1 MGKYREKMSHDMS
14 IRGFSPKTQQ
24 AYLDRMKGFV
34 KFFMTPPDQLGLKHI
49 YRYQVYLSE
58 ERQLSYSFFNQS
70 VCALHF
76 FYTITL
82 DRGWDIKRIPYKK
95 KQKTLPTVLSKQ
107 EVVEFFHALEG
118 KIKYYAIAQTIYAAG
133 LRISEAL
140 NLTIPDIDSTRMLIK
155 VSHGKGSRDRY
166 LMLSKKLILVLRKYW
181 KALPVKPTTYLFPG
195 RDLSKPLHPRSVQCE
210 FQRAKQR

>member
-1 MGKYREKMSHDMS
+1 MTHDMS
-14 IRGFSPKTQQ
+14 IRGLSPKTKQ
-24 AYLDRMKGFV
+24 AYLDRMKDFV

-118 KIKYYAIAQTIYAAG
+118 KIKYYTIAHTIYAAG

-140 NLTIPDIDSTRMLIK
+140 NLAIPDIDSTRMLIK

-166 LMLSKKLILVLRKYW
+166 LCW
-181 KALPVKPTTYLFPG
+181 KTA
-195 RDLSKPLHPRSVQCE
+195 
-210 FQRAKQR
+210 